1 MSKTYRKRFYHCAGM
16 RKPRT
21 TSEIKSIEALM
32 ADIRAGEYD
41 DIGCGVSKL
50 GRMSRHI
57 PTAYDDIVV
66 AAAYDKWGTL

>member
-1 MSKTYRKRFYHCAGM
+1 MSRTYRDRFYRCAGL
-16 RKPRT
+16 RNPRT
-21 TSEIKSIEALM
+21 TNEIKSIEALM

-66 AAAYDKWGTL
+66 ASAHDKWSTL